1 MFAIYDKDLDTDRE
15 ELQFTCRWSKEEAV
29 VQFDFDSTLGSFR
42 VHINE
47 NVQDEKLNITIEKTD
62 SDRSTLQRFSK
73 CSISCQQGSWA
84 ILCPFVYQFFGD
96 YSLDEKISLSL
107 LNPQDDIFE
116 LFFHLTTDAYPRPV
130 QEPVYEHALLA
141 KIFSDPTTYDVYFLP
156 SKINPNVDTDG
167 PEAYI
172 EPAQRTEPEKPYSD
186 ERANCMER
194 TQPTNNIKSIW
205 TFFFKQAGSNTNT
218 TDTPKLSTK
227 MTASSK
233 NKSKEQIIKEET
245 DNNHEKE
252 SVADAA
258 RKIGA
263 HKIILGQWPFF
274 RRLLESASA
283 QNCFG
288 PLTIRLRSTD
298 METLTIVI
306 RFMYTQLVPTQ
317 LATFKDEEDYD
328 ATITA
333 WTSSSNWEKV
343 FIAAERFKVEEL
355 QRIACLEVLHGLSE
369 ETAIPF
375 LFRTGYLY
383 RDFRATVVEYVAQ
396 KLDHVVT
403 KRPFRDAYRG
413 HPDFRELYGEIFDAF
428 AENTEGRRRR
438 VVG

>member
-172 EPAQRTEPEKPYSD
+172 EPAQRTEPEKP
-186 ERANCMER
+186 
-194 TQPTNNIKSIW
+194 
-205 TFFFKQAGSNTNT
+205 
-218 TDTPKLSTK
+218 
-227 MTASSK
+227 
-233 NKSKEQIIKEET
+233 
-245 DNNHEKE
+245 
-252 SVADAA
+252 
-258 RKIGA
+258 
-263 HKIILGQWPFF
+263 
-274 RRLLESASA
+274 
-283 QNCFG
+283 
-288 PLTIRLRSTD
+288 LRSTD